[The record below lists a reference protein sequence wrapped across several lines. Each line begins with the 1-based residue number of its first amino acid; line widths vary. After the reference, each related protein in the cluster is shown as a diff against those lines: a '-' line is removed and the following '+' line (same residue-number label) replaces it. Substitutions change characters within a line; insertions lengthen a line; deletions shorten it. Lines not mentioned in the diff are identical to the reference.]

1 VGSKVPTPWLVT
13 CMSITAVIL
22 SPFKTSN
29 SLSLFIG
36 PNLFNCNNSFLMTYG
51 QTKNLVRCYLCGL
64 CRRFLF
70 LISSLKR
77 LPNPVAVQVVWL
89 PNTESSSRWRNPTV
103 FHLWSL
109 LVNTMRSFVTKRV
122 MKDPEASTAA
132 IMIKYKIRICWYVAH
147 WIVLF
152 LPNTLYAQILV
163 KHIRVL

>member
-1 VGSKVPTPWLVT
+1 MACDMYEYYRCNTK
-13 CMSITAVIL
+13 
-22 SPFKTSN
+22 PFKNIKFPKS
-29 SLSLFIG
+29 FIG

-89 PNTESSSRWRNPTV
+89 PNTRKFLRGRNPTV

-109 LVNTMRSFVTKRV
+109 LVNNYALLRYETGHER
-122 MKDPEASTAA
+122 PEASTAA
-132 IMIKYKIRICWYVAH
+132 IMI
-147 WIVLF
+147 
-152 LPNTLYAQILV
+152 NTKSGFV
-163 KHIRVL
+163 GM